1 MGDDYLLLCSARR
14 GRCKKIYRLDPKEGI
29 MATSCCVAP
38 GRGDVRKIT
47 NLTLNPSVIFAC
59 LLKSP
64 FWRRGPM
71 GLHRENASQVCINE
85 IYGCKTFL
93 DVVIVECQ
101 SSSEM
106 VCHVSDPFLW
116 GKEREKIGG

>member
-1 MGDDYLLLCSARR
+1 MYMQDQVGSGFKESYEHLNICSVSFRALV
-14 GRCKKIYRLDPKEGI
+14 GHSILPVKWYKYMFIG
-29 MATSCCVAP
+29 
-38 GRGDVRKIT
+38 
-47 NLTLNPSVIFAC
+47 
-59 LLKSP
+59 
-64 FWRRGPM
+64 
-71 GLHRENASQVCINE
+71 RENASQVCINK

-106 VCHVSDPFLW
+106 VGHVSDPFLW